1 MASYNI
7 HAGHCPQGQGASGAV
22 GILKESVEDRLVK
35 DEVIR
40 LLRNEGHTVYDCTVN
55 YNTTQTGCLRGI
67 VNMCNQHTV
76 SLDVSIHL
84 NSGRN
89 DYSGDGSTG
98 GTEVFNYD
106 TRTKSISDR
115 ICQNISSALGIR
127 NRGTKYTKNL
137 YVLNNTK
144 NLAILVECCFVDDKD
159 DADRWNYR
167 TCAHAIAEGILGRTI
182 SPSSATSDNS
192 SSNSAPSPAPLPASG
207 IQVKYQA
214 YADGKWWS
222 NVTDYNTN
230 NSDGYAGVMGIPI
243 MALRANTVGKA
254 KISGYLEYR
263 AHSLSGGWFNW
274 QRDREK
280 DASGEDFAGSCRTKL
295 DGLQMRLVSCPG
307 RQVRYRVHT
316 IGKGWLPWVTG
327 YGDGADG
334 YAGWYG
340 YAIDAV
346 QIYIA

>member
-7 HAGHCPQGQGASGAV
+7 HAGHCPQGNGASGAV

-76 SLDVSIHL
+76 ALDVSIHL

-106 TRTKSISDR
+106 TRTKAISDR
-115 ICQNISSALGIR
+115 ICHNISSALGIR
-127 NRGTKYTKNL
+127 NRGTKYSKNL
-137 YVLNNTK
+137 YVLNSTK
-144 NLAILVECCFVDDKD
+144 NLAILIECCFVDDKD
-159 DADRWNYR
+159 DTDRWDYR
-167 TCAHAIAEGILGRTI
+167 KCAQAIVEGILGRTI
-182 SPSSATSDNS
+182 SPSSS
-192 SSNSAPSPAPLPASG
+192 SSNTSVSAPTISSNSG
-207 IQVKYQA
+207 TSSEIQVKYQA
-214 YADGKWWS
+214 YANGRWWADIT
-222 NVTDYNTN
+222 NYNTS
-230 NSDGYAGVMGIPI
+230 NSDGYAGVIGVPI
-243 MALRANTVGKA
+243 MALRANTVGKPEVC
-254 KISGYLEYR
+254 GYLEYR
-263 AHSLSGGWFNW
+263 AHSLNGGWFNW
-274 QRDREK
+274 QRDRQK
-280 DASGEDFAGSCRTKL
+280 DSAGENFAGNCRTKL
-295 DGLQMRLVSCPG
+295 DGLQMRLISCPG
-307 RQVRYRVHT
+307 HNVHYRVHT

-327 YGDGADG
+327 YGSGADG

-340 YAIDAV
+340 YPIDAV
-346 QIYIA
+346 QVYV